1 MRVRCQLQ
9 ILIAR
14 DVAEE
19 GVGTVGIVDFAAV
32 VADAVAHHQ
41 IVGVE

>member
-14 DVAEE
+14 DVAKE
-19 GVGTVGIVDFAAV
+19 GVGTVGIIDFAAV

>member
-1 MRVRCQLQ
+1 MYVRFQLQ
-9 ILIAR
+9 ILIAW

-32 VADAVAHHQ
+32 VADAVAHHEV
-41 IVGVE
+41 VGVE